1 MPAMTAPRNSPQP
14 IWLVAMW
21 VVVALVWFGTLDARH
36 LLRSD
41 EGRYAEIAREMA
53 ATGDWVT
60 IRYHGLKY
68 FEKPP
73 LHLWMTALAYELFG
87 VGDWQSRLW
96 VATSGA
102 LGVLLTALAAQR
114 WFGGGLLAALVLI
127 AAPTWN
133 IGSHFN
139 SLDMGVSG
147 ALAGVLAALLIAQHP
162 GNTVQEQRKW
172 MWAAWSAMALAV
184 LTKGLIGIVLP
195 GLALV
200 GYTLLARD
208 WALWRRLYLV
218 SGTLIFLALTAP
230 WFVLVSQRNPE
241 FPQFFFIHEHW
252 ERYTSSVHQRG
263 APAWYFV
270 PQLLGGFAPWLGLLP
285 GMFRVL
291 RAESQARTAKAF
303 RPLLFCAVWA
313 VAIFAFFSASGS
325 KLPGYI
331 LPVFPALA
339 VIAAAALQHLDA
351 KAWRR
356 QLWLMLAL
364 FTALLLASPLVGR
377 TSGGEQV
384 LRDYGLWVAAACA
397 LAVVALV
404 GALWLQRR
412 GPPLPSIALAACG
425 FFGATTLSLLGHETL
440 GRPASGA
447 DLLPAITAVLKPEM
461 PIYSVKLLD
470 HTLPYYLR
478 RTVIMVEEPDE
489 LAFGTQ
495 QEPQKWLPTLS
506 AFRAAWTTGPHALAI
521 LSPATFKDLQAQGL
535 PMSTVAQ
542 DQRRVVVANF

>member
-1 MPAMTAPRNSPQP
+1 
-14 IWLVAMW
+14 
-21 VVVALVWFGTLDARH
+21 
-36 LLRSD
+36 
-41 EGRYAEIAREMA
+41 
-53 ATGDWVT
+53 
-60 IRYHGLKY
+60 
-68 FEKPP
+68 
-73 LHLWMTALAYELFG
+73 
-87 VGDWQSRLW
+87 
-96 VATSGA
+96 
-102 LGVLLTALAAQR
+102 
-114 WFGGGLLAALVLI
+114 
-127 AAPTWN
+127 
-133 IGSHFN
+133 
-139 SLDMGVSG
+139 
-147 ALAGVLAALLIAQHP
+147 
-162 GNTVQEQRKW
+162 
-172 MWAAWSAMALAV
+172 
-184 LTKGLIGIVLP
+184 VLP

-218 SGTLIFLALTAP
+218 SGTLVFLAITAP

-285 GMFRVL
+285 GMFRAL
-291 RAESQARTAKAF
+291 RAESKAHTAQAF

-339 VIAAAALQHLDA
+339 VMAAAALQGLDA
-351 KAWRR
+351 KAWRG

-364 FTALLLASPLVGR
+364 FSALLLASPLIGR
-377 TSGGEQV
+377 TGAGAGAGDTA
-384 LRDYGLWVAAACA
+384 LRDYGLWISAGCA
-397 LAVVALV
+397 LAVAALAA
-404 GALWLQRR
+404 ALGLQRR
-412 GPPLPSIALAACG
+412 GSQLPSIASISMAACG
-425 FFGATTLSLLGHETL
+425 FFGATTLGLLGHETL

-447 DLLPAITAVLKPEM
+447 PLLPAIHAVLKPDM

-478 RTVIMVEEPDE
+478 RTVVMVEEPDE

-495 QEPQKWLPTLS
+495 QEPQKWLPTVA
-506 AFRAAWTTGPHALAI
+506 AFKAVWTAGPPALAI

-535 PMSTVAQ
+535 PMTPVAQ
-542 DQRRVVVANF
+542 DPRRVVVANFQSAPTPPRPAAP